1 LALGVPDGPVRKELA
16 EGKRVTLAD
25 GRTIDP
31 EDVLG
36 PPEGR
41 KKLVIVGDAE
51 TTEGLGEQV
60 RDADVLVI
68 EATFL
73 ERDAAIAREY
83 GHLTAAE
90 AAALAAMNNVKQL
103 VLTHI
108 SGRYTDEEILAEA
121 RKTFPNSRLAMDFD
135 HIVV

>member
-1 LALGVPDGPVRKELA
+1 MV
-16 EGKRVTLAD
+16 
-25 GRTIDP
+25 DP
-31 EDVLG
+31 KGGLG
-36 PPEGR
+36 PPGAR
-41 KKLVIVGDAE
+41 QKLVTVGGSRA
-51 TTEGLGEQV
+51 TTGVAGHA

-73 ERDAAIAREY
+73 DRDTAIARDD

-90 AAALAAMNNVKQL
+90 AAALAAMSNVKQL

-108 SGRYTDEEILAEA
+108 SGRYADEEILAEA
-121 RKTFPNSRLAMDFD
+121 RKSFPNSRLAMDFD

>member
-1 LALGVPDGPVRKELA
+1 M
-16 EGKRVTLAD
+16 
-25 GRTIDP
+25 
-31 EDVLG
+31 
-36 PPEGR
+36 
-41 KKLVIVGDAE
+41 GDAE
-51 TTEGLGEQV
+51 TTNGLTERA

-73 ERDAAIAREY
+73 DRDAAIARDY
-83 GHLTAAE
+83 GHLTADE
-90 AAALAAMNNVKQL
+90 AADLAAMSNVKQL

-108 SGRYTDEEILAEA
+108 SGRYADEEILAEA